1 MEIREPEA
9 LKSGFNNVSGGQ
21 TIKNNC
27 NIFSKYGVAIAMRL
41 YSMHN
46 AFSGEREEERGLREV
61 VRLNS
66 GIWVTDCKLEFWGS
80 GKSGTL
86 LKNIFLGFETL

>member
-1 MEIREPEA
+1 
-9 LKSGFNNVSGGQ
+9 
-21 TIKNNC
+21 
-27 NIFSKYGVAIAMRL
+27 MRL

-61 VRLNS
+61 VRLSS
-66 GIWVTDCKLEFWGS
+66 GIWVTDCKLEFWRS

-86 LKNIFLGFETL
+86 LKKKFLGSESL